1 MVNSAPFPPKRWTI
15 NHMARQVSGPCGALK
30 GFPLGHGQVAA
41 GRPVPTLW
49 GGGLAAGGAPASSE
63 GRRWFPTPG
72 DATCGLSSGSTA
84 ALPSSASWRSVLQLE
99 VMTDKKNYSHGARFL
114 SNEKSEKLLPSLPKG
129 LVKPA
134 GILLPKPRHCSL
146 EFQIGYECA

>member
-1 MVNSAPFPPKRWTI
+1 MDHKPHGPASFRAVWSPEGLPAGSRSGGCWKASA
-15 NHMARQVSGPCGALK
+15 H
-30 GFPLGHGQVAA
+30 
-41 GRPVPTLW
+41 PVW
-49 GGGLAAGGAPASSE
+49 GGLAAGGAPASSE